1 MPFTIQL
8 EALLYFRNMNYY
20 RQLVTFIQ
28 KNERLLFWL
37 YALLHFFLIWAFD
50 WLMTYDG
57 PLHLYNARQLWEIFS
72 GNGEELL
79 KWYSLNP
86 RPDNWLVHGL
96 LALLSHLAGPSIGEK
111 LLLTIY
117 AVVFVWGFRAWM
129 VQNGYRVMSWW
140 VFFLLYSFSF
150 YLGLYSFAMS
160 VAIFPWF
167 MVVWQKW
174 LIEGGNSRLLWSG
187 FLLTLTYL
195 THMVSFTVAGLVA
208 GIFVLVIGVN
218 WPSRIRMLTRLVIIA
233 LPGLVL
239 SIWFFIHNPLSTN
252 LNFIPITAKLDSLFR
267 LSSLIATMR
276 LNLLLTLVSMAAM
289 ALAKP
294 FAGRLNWVWAFVVL
308 GQLYL
313 FNLKLMS
320 SNSLNEDVKEMQES
334 QAYVRKNA
342 TLVTFNYSSN
352 WFHRHITAYA
362 GLEVPLVNFNNNEAT
377 NAYFPLRWRKNEK
390 VDACVWHWGE
400 IKTFPQQK
408 LRSMPDT
415 SFLPDQIVFWSK
427 NTLSEDQYDTLLNNL
442 LAQQYQLIHQSEG
455 GRLEIY
461 LHKRINTLSGH
472 EH

>member
-1 MPFTIQL
+1 
-8 EALLYFRNMNYY
+8 
-20 RQLVTFIQ
+20 
-28 KNERLLFWL
+28 
-37 YALLHFFLIWAFD
+37 
-50 WLMTYDG
+50 
-57 PLHLYNARQLWEIFS
+57 
-72 GNGEELL
+72 
-79 KWYSLNP
+79 
-86 RPDNWLVHGL
+86 
-96 LALLSHLAGPSIGEK
+96 
-111 LLLTIY
+111 
-117 AVVFVWGFRAWM
+117 
-129 VQNGYRVMSWW
+129 
-140 VFFLLYSFSF
+140 
-150 YLGLYSFAMS
+150 
-160 VAIFPWF
+160 
-167 MVVWQKW
+167 
-174 LIEGGNSRLLWSG
+174 
-187 FLLTLTYL
+187 
-195 THMVSFTVAGLVA
+195 
-208 GIFVLVIGVN
+208 
-218 WPSRIRMLTRLVIIA
+218 
-233 LPGLVL
+233 
-239 SIWFFIHNPLSTN
+239 
-252 LNFIPITAKLDSLFR
+252 
-267 LSSLIATMR
+267 MR